1 LILGLAGV
9 VTMPAAVVIAYRSPR
24 VPMLDAVYGVPFAF
38 VLGIL
43 AAGMARRAK
52 RNLEWLALGESKTGV
67 ASIGV
72 ILGVLAVSLALTGAL
87 AVGFYEAIVYYQ
99 HHH

>member
-1 LILGLAGV
+1 
-9 VTMPAAVVIAYRSPR
+9 
-24 VPMLDAVYGVPFAF
+24 
-38 VLGIL
+38 
-43 AAGMARRAK
+43 MARRAK